1 VTQELII
8 SHGRDKPTVD
18 QMVAGW
24 LHAKA
29 SLSHS
34 EMTLDSYTDY
44 MTAFRA
50 LLHTHGLD
58 LDSEEAVIAEYAQ
71 WWAEYSS
78 LGNPIS
84 SSTHN
89 QRIHTISSFY
99 VHARKMRYL
108 PTNPMEMVEKRKV
121 SHPHAA
127 RPLDKDMVERALT
140 SINTSTLLGKRDFAL
155 LTLLLNTGRR
165 VSEVKNLVCGDILLT
180 GGTVTITWQRCKGGK
195 VMYDNIDV
203 LVARAIFEYLKAAY
217 PDGWK
222 ASDPVWLSCSN
233 HGKRDP
239 IGYRAIAGVCMK
251 YFGVTTVHSTRH
263 TFARRMED
271 VGAKLSQIG
280 DQLGHNSYDT
290 TSIYMKTL
298 HRGENVFARA
308 LAESYG
314 LKEQEDGNH

>member
-1 VTQELII
+1 MNNQALII
-8 SHGRDKPTVD
+8 SNGSEKPTID

-34 EMTLDSYTDY
+34 EMTLDAYRDY

-50 LLHTHGLD
+50 LLHHHGTD
-58 LDSEEAVIAEYAQ
+58 LDGEESTIARLAQ
-71 WWAEYSS
+71 GWAEYSA
-78 LGNPIS
+78 LGHPIS

-99 VHARKMRYL
+99 VYARKMRYL

-127 RPLDKDMVERALT
+127 RPLDKEMVEKALS
-140 SINTSTLLGKRDFAL
+140 SINRSTLLGKRDFAML
-155 LTLLLNTGRR
+155 SLLLNTGRR
-165 VSEVKNLVCGDILLT
+165 VSEVKNLKCGDILLT

-195 VMYDNIDV
+195 LMYDNIDL
-203 LVARAIFEYLKAAY
+203 LVARAIFEYLQVAY

-222 ASDPVWLSCSN
+222 AEYPVWLSCSN
-233 HGKRDP
+233 HGKREP
-239 IGYRAIAGVCMK
+239 IGYRAIAGVCKK

-263 TFARRMED
+263 TFTVRMDEL
-271 VGAKLSQIG
+271 GAKLSQIG
-280 DQLGHNSYDT
+280 DLLGHENIAT
-290 TSIYMKTL
+290 TSIYMKRL
-298 HRGENVFARA
+298 HQGENPLSRK
-308 LAESYG
+308 LAESFG
-314 LKEQEDGNH
+314 LKEEER